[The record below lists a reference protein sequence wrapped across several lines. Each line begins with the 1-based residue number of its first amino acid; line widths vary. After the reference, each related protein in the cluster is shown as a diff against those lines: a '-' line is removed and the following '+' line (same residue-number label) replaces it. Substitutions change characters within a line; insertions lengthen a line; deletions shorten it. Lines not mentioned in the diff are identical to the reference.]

1 MIGCN
6 KNRDELKLWS
16 VCVGVCY
23 WMIYFMDLIVDK
35 VNNVIFQ
42 EIKEK
47 DENVEKSFIIRNLI
61 QEKQQKEIKVNLSLV
76 KLVIVKKIRN

>member
-1 MIGCN
+1 
-6 KNRDELKLWS
+6 
-16 VCVGVCY
+16 
-23 WMIYFMDLIVDK
+23 MDLIVDK